1 MEIICQHC
9 KSRFKL
15 DDEKL
20 PSGKTVSV
28 KCAKCENKIE
38 IDTSALAPTNE
49 QQKDVEAVVDE
60 VSNSAY
66 DPLGRPFDY
75 LEEGIETALLC
86 EHDLEVKQKVRQL
99 LDAMDYH
106 VVEAASARN
115 ALKYLRF
122 HVYDIIVVNEKLKS
136 ADVDSNPVLQYL
148 SQLPISV
155 RRNVFV
161 VLFGKGF
168 RTMDNMM
175 AFNKSVNLVVNLKN
189 IDDLEKILKGSLK
202 EHTAFYEVFRESLKK
217 TGRA

>member
-9 KSRFKL
+9 KSIFKL

-20 PSGKTVSV
+20 PSGKKVSI

-38 IDTSALAPTNE
+38 INTSALAPTNE
-49 QQKDVEAVVDE
+49 QQEDVEAVVDE

-66 DPLGRPFDY
+66 DPLERPFDY

-86 EHDLEVKQKVRQL
+86 EHDLKVKQKVRQL
-99 LDAMDYH
+99 LDTMDYH

-122 HVYDIIVVNEKLKS
+122 HVYDIIVVNEKFES
-136 ADVDSNPVLQYL
+136 AEADTNPVLQYL

-155 RRNVFV
+155 RRNIFV

-202 EHTAFYEVFRESLKK
+202 EHAAFYEVFKESLKK
-217 TGRA
+217 TGRG